1 MIRVF
6 IPPGRMP
13 SRIAEAVGATISPP
27 EVVRCV
33 LDSLARAF
41 GRTVRDAADLAGV
54 EVDVIHLVGGGCEIG
69 LLCRLTADS
78 AGIPVIAGPVEATA
92 IGNVV
97 VQARA
102 LWSPARLA
110 PGHPGQDRH
119 VERPSAIRPGRSPVR
134 GSASTSWSGGWESA
148 SDGTQGPDSSRSS
161 LASTSCAAR

>member
-1 MIRVF
+1 MF

-13 SRIAEAVGATISPP
+13 SRIAEAVGATMSPP

-102 LWSPARLA
+102 HGALPASL
-110 PGHPGQDRH
+110 Q
-119 VERPSAIRPGRSPVR
+119 AIRARI
-134 GSASTSWSGGWESA
+134 ATS
-148 SDGTQGPDSSRSS
+148 SDLRRYDP
-161 LASTSCAAR
+161 A